1 MWTRAKAAAGRYGD
15 GWFIGSLALAS
26 ALVLPLVFLVIS
38 ALQPAESW
46 GHIAQTVLGGYI
58 GNTLLL
64 MAGVGVLSTALAL
77 PSAWLVAAV
86 DFPGREI
93 FQWLHLLPLAVP
105 TYIAAYT
112 SYEILQGA
120 IPLLLEIRKAYGI
133 DWYLRAESGLRYGV
147 LIFFLASVLYPYL
160 FLALQSAFSRQPE
173 SLLEAARTLG
183 RSPRAIFRTISL
195 PLARP
200 ALVAGL
206 ALISMEI
213 LNEYGAIHFFGVPTL
228 TEGIFRTWFG
238 LDDPISA
245 VRLASLAIAFVFF
258 LLWLEKRNRSQ
269 AHYATCQTATLRRKP
284 VKAQGWRAALA
295 MGICALPLV
304 GGLLYPVSILANW
317 AFTSG
322 FTLPTRTW
330 QALLQSGL
338 LAGGAAVLILAM
350 ALILNFATRLHKQPL
365 FQMLTQLPAL
375 GYAVPGAVI
384 GAGVLMLGRETY
396 AHLGWALS
404 GTLTALLLGYSLRF
418 LAVAYH
424 PLNSSMT
431 QLCGRLEEASRC
443 LGHGPASTLGR
454 IHLPLLSP
462 VMIGIGILA
471 FVDIL
476 KELPLTLILRPAG
489 LETLSTRIFGLAS
502 EGRLEDCAAP
512 SLLLMGLAALG
523 ILLGNWFYRRHT
535 PA

>member
-1 MWTRAKAAAGRYGD
+1 MGKRARAVISRYGD
-15 GWFIGSLALAS
+15 GWFIGSLALATV
-26 ALVLPLVFLVIS
+26 LVLPLIFLVFS

-46 GHIAQTVLGGYI
+46 EHLARTVLGGYI
-58 GNTLLL
+58 GNTLFL
-64 MAGVGVLSTALAL
+64 MAGVAILSTALAL
-77 PSAWLVAAV
+77 PAAWLVAAA
-86 DFPGREI
+86 DFPGRAI

-112 SYEILQGA
+112 AYEILQGA
-120 IPLLLEIRKAYGI
+120 IPILLEIRKAFGI
-133 DWYLRAESGLRYGV
+133 DWYLRAESTLRYGV
-147 LIFFLASVLYPYL
+147 LIFFLAGVLYPYL
-160 FLALQSAFSRQPE
+160 FLALQSAFRRQSE

-183 RSPRAIFRTISL
+183 RSPRAIFVTISL
-195 PLARP
+195 PMARP

-206 ALISMEI
+206 ALISMEV
-213 LNEYGAIHFFGVPTL
+213 LNEYGAIHFLGVSTL

-238 LDDPISA
+238 LNDPISA

-258 LLWLEKRNRSQ
+258 LLWLEKSSRSQ
-269 AHYATCQTATLRRKP
+269 ALYTTCRTSTRPRKP
-284 VKAQGWRAALA
+284 VILKGWRAGLA
-295 MGICALPLV
+295 IGICIFPLL
-304 GGLLYPVSILANW
+304 GGLAYPVYILLTW
-317 AFTSG
+317 AIGSG
-322 FTLPTRTW
+322 FDLPARTG
-330 QALLQSGL
+330 QAFFQSAML
-338 LAGGAAVLILAM
+338 SGGAALLVLAM
-350 ALILNFATRLHKQPL
+350 ALLLNFAVRLHKQPV
-365 FQMLTQLPAL
+365 FQALTQLPAL

-384 GAGVLMLGRETY
+384 GAGILMLGQETY
-396 AHLGWALS
+396 AHLGWVLS
-404 GTLTALLLGYSLRF
+404 GTFPALLLGYSLRF

-443 LGHGPASTLGR
+443 LGHGPASTLRR

-512 SLLLMGLAALG
+512 ALLLMALAAAG
-523 ILLGNWFYRRHT
+523 ILLGNWFYRRYT
-535 PA
+535 LE